1 LFLFGSEIVFEHVD
15 DSLLV
20 CVNEGEAVRVG
31 EGGVIGLDV
40 FLFYVEDLGLLWDEG
55 LGGR

>member
-1 LFLFGSEIVFEHVD
+1 LFGTEIVFEHVH

-20 CVNEGEAVRVG
+20 CVNEGEGVGVG

-40 FLFYVEDLGLLWDEG
+40 FLFYVEDLGLLWDET